1 LTNQEVLL
9 IFQPIKPPDGAKTMV
24 IIHPTVTHDRASLAA
39 LQIAT
44 GMRVALGQ
52 CYLRLINADGTAPAC
67 KPAPRKP
74 ITYRRNW
81 GGGDDAA

>member
-1 LTNQEVLL
+1 
-9 IFQPIKPPDGAKTMV
+9 MV
-24 IIHPTVTHDRASLAA
+24 IIHPTVTHDRASLAT

-52 CYLRLINADGTAPAC
+52 CYLRLINADGTPPAC

-74 ITYRRNW
+74 ITFRNW
-81 GGGDDAA
+81 NGGGDAA

>member
-1 LTNQEVLL
+1 
-9 IFQPIKPPDGAKTMV
+9 MV

-44 GMRVALGQ
+44 GMRVTLGQ
-52 CYLRLINADGTAPAC
+52 CYLRLINADGSLPAA

-74 ITYRRNW
+74 ITYRTNW
-81 GGGDDAA
+81 NGGGDAA

>member
-1 LTNQEVLL
+1 LAYYL
-9 IFQPIKPPDGAKTMV
+9 PIKPPDGAKTMV

-52 CYLRLINADGTAPAC
+52 CYLRLINADGTLPAS

-74 ITYRRNW
+74 IAHRNAPYN
-81 GGGDDAA
+81 GGGDAA

>member
-1 LTNQEVLL
+1 
-9 IFQPIKPPDGAKTMV
+9 MV

-44 GMRVALGQ
+44 GMRVTLGQ
-52 CYLRLINADGTAPAC
+52 CYLRLINADGTLPAS

-74 ITYRRNW
+74 ISYRVNYS
-81 GGGDDAA
+81 GGDDAA